1 MFRCRNIAC
10 KVATQATYAHN
21 KAVAEAY
28 KSATLKHM
36 KSKTPYQSIILM
48 GRAGTGK
55 GTQAHKLAEALGYAI
70 FSTGDKTREY
80 AAQDTPL
87 GRYIANI
94 HTTGWIP
101 EWLAS
106 YMMTKALL
114 EEFPDQGLVFES
126 VARKPEEAKKLHEIH
141 EEIERPY
148 VVICLECNDEV
159 LTERLLERGR
169 EGYDTP
175 SKIEKRKQA
184 FLNETVHSLAFFKEQ
199 GKVRNVNANQDID
212 AVFEEI
218 LQAIAD

>member
-1 MFRCRNIAC
+1 ME
-10 KVATQATYAHN
+10 T
-21 KAVAEAY
+21 
-28 KSATLKHM
+28 
-36 KSKTPYQSIILM
+36 KTPYQSIVLM

-55 GTQAHKLAEALGYAI
+55 GTQAHNLSEELGYAI

-87 GRYIANI
+87 GRHIANI

-106 YMMTKALL
+106 FMMTKAIL

-141 EEIERPY
+141 KEIKRPY
-148 VVICLECNDEV
+148 IVIYLECKECDDSV
-159 LTERLLERGR
+159 LTDRLIKRGR

-175 SKIEKRKQA
+175 EKIAKRKKA
-184 FLNETVHSLAFFKEQ
+184 FLDETVLSLEFFKEK
-199 GKVRNVNANQDID
+199 GNVKTVD
-212 AVFEEI
+212 ASKSMEEVFAEI
-218 LQAIAD
+218 MKAISD